1 MVFNVTLNNISVMLW
16 RDDVF
21 ALTNGNIFM
30 YFLLDNNRDYI
41 SYYIKY
47 CIQKET
53 KTDNSNNSRR
63 ILFSSSTK
71 Y

>member
-21 ALTNGNIFM
+21 AGLLETSLCIF
-30 YFLLDNNRDYI
+30 YWIINRDYI

-63 ILFSSSTK
+63 ILFSSST
-71 Y
+71 